1 LLYLQ
6 VDEPL
11 VIGQPTSFFG
21 AVMSEHAV
29 RTTEAMMAM
38 LAKRRR
44 RIIGVSPEE
53 RKSGKGN

>member
-21 AVMSEHAV
+21 AVISEQAV

-44 RIIGVSPEE
+44 IIGVSPDE
-53 RKSGKGN
+53 RKGGKGN